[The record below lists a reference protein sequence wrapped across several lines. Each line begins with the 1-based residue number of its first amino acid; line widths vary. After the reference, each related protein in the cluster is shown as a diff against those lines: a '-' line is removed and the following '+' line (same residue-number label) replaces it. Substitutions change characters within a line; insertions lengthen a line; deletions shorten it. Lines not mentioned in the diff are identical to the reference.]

1 MDVYIVHSYLA
12 IIITENLKLIGV
24 HLQQL
29 FRMSS
34 ASRFFG
40 KTVYITICN
49 IKTLIYLISLV
60 NHISNRKRI

>member
-1 MDVYIVHSYLA
+1 MDVYIVQCYLA

-29 FRMSS
+29 FRNELGVQI
-34 ASRFFG
+34 FW

-49 IKTLIYLISLV
+49 IKTLIYLVKSCQP
-60 NHISNRKRI
+60 HQES